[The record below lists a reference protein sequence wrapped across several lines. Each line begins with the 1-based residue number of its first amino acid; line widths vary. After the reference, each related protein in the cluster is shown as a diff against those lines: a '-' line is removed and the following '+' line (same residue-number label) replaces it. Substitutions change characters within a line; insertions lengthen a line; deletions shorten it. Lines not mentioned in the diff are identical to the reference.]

1 MVLLALL
8 EENGAEFETEVK
20 LEEITDKGVVVT
32 DKQRNRF
39 EIPADTVVLSLGFT
53 ARHETVKALQGLA
66 REVYVAGDCS
76 SPGNLMAAIHDA
88 FNVAVEI

>member
-1 MVLLALL
+1 M
-8 EENGAEFETEVK
+8 
-20 LEEITDKGVVVT
+20 VT

-53 ARHETVKALQGLA
+53 ARCETVKALQGLA